1 MKTECN
7 TQGVLFDGVAG
18 RDAVARFDAGEVTSS
33 AGVLLLER
41 TDRRTRLLSR
51 FAKCFRDHR
60 DPRLITH
67 TVQQMVSQRVFGLC
81 LGYEDITDHDYI
93 GKDPLL
99 AAACGKREGALA
111 THPTLSRL
119 ERTRLGA
126 TRATRYAKI
135 EMIQERVDDLLAE
148 AFVEALGPQDP
159 GLIVLDID
167 HSDVALHGEQ
177 EGRFFHG
184 YYRHYCYLPLYV
196 FCGEHLLL
204 ARMQTADGNATRDV
218 VTELKAIVSR
228 LRRRWPGV
236 KIVVRGDS
244 GFCREELMAWCEA
257 AGHFYV
263 LGLARNKRLER
274 HIAGALEEA
283 AAAHARSGRAE
294 RIFVDFDWTTL
305 DSWSRKRRVVAKAEH
320 LLGAKSNPRF
330 VVTNLPRR
338 SWSGR
343 RLYER
348 LYCARGEAENRIKEQ
363 QLDLFGTRLSTQT
376 LQGNAVRM
384 AMSALAYVLT
394 CALRRVGLVGTDMA
408 RAQAGTIRLRLL
420 RIGATVRITARKI
433 WVSMSSSWPWQDV
446 FRVCAARLLA
456 APSPT

>member
-1 MKTECN
+1 MKTDCS
-7 TQGVLFDGVAG
+7 TQGTLFDAIAG
-18 RDAVARFDAGEVTSS
+18 RDVVARFDAGEVTSS

-41 TDRRTRLLSR
+41 TDRRTRLLLR
-51 FAKCFRDHR
+51 FARCFRDHR
-60 DPRLITH
+60 NPRLITH
-67 TVQQMVSQRVFGLC
+67 TVQEMVSQRVFGLC
-81 LGYEDITDHDYI
+81 LGFEDITDHDYI
-93 GKDPLL
+93 GKDALL

-126 TRATRYAKI
+126 TASTRYAKI
-135 EMIQERVDDLLAE
+135 EMIQERVDDLLADV
-148 AFVEALGPQDP
+148 FVEAQGPEEP

-167 HSDVALHGEQ
+167 HSDVPLHGSQ

-184 YYRHYCYLPLYV
+184 YYGHYCYLPLYV

-228 LRRRWPGV
+228 LRRKWPRV
-236 KIVVRGDS
+236 KVLIRGDS
-244 GFCREELMAWCEA
+244 GFCREDLMAWCEA

-274 HIAGALEEA
+274 HIGDGLEEA
-283 AAAHARSGRAE
+283 AAAHAESGRAE
-294 RIFVDFDWTTL
+294 RVFRDFDWATV
-305 DSWSRKRRVVAKAEH
+305 DSWSRERRVVAKAEH
-320 LLGAKSNPRF
+320 LVGGKSNPRF
-330 VVTNLPRR
+330 VVTNLSRR
-338 SWSGR
+338 SWAGR

-376 LQGNAVRM
+376 LQGNSVRM
-384 AMSALAYVLT
+384 AMSAVAYVLT
-394 CALRRVGLVGTDMA
+394 CALRRVGLAGTDMA
-408 RAQAGTIRLRLL
+408 RAQAATIRLRLL

-433 WVSMSSSWPWQDV
+433 WVSMSSSWPWKDL
-446 FRVCAARLLA
+446 FASCAARLLA
-456 APSPT
+456 AT